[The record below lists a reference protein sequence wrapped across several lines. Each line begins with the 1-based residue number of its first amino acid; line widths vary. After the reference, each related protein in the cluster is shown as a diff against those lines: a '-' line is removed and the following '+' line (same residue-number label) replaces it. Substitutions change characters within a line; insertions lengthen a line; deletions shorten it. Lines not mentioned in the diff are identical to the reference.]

1 MNVRLHYT
9 TDFSAGVY
17 YNQRLFIN
25 SYTVN
30 IELLTQTEEREAI
43 NIAMDRLKAFIEI
56 ELAHTIFIQDTQVDE
71 IIIMDDLGFNL
82 TTMPEVPLDQ
92 IVGLMLYCKLN
103 AIMEDRM
110 IVTSLDISSVAGDRV
125 WYLHEEDEP
134 IGPFANEGWWNDP
147 GPNHCPDVITT
158 DNVFKVSVGSWSE
171 RGLAWEEDTH
181 DNNTVVYANFG
192 QNEN

>member
-9 TDFSAGVY
+9 TDFFAGVY
-17 YNQRLFIN
+17 YNQRLLIN

-30 IELLTQTEEREAI
+30 IELLTQSEVREEI
-43 NIAMDRLKAFIEI
+43 NIAMDRLKCFLEI
-56 ELAHTIFIQDTQVDE
+56 ELAHTIFVQDNNADE
-71 IIIMDDLGFNL
+71 IITMDDLGFNL
-82 TTMPEVPLDQ
+82 TTLPETPLDQ

-103 AIMEDRM
+103 AIMEERM

-125 WYLHEEDEP
+125 WYLHEDGEP
-134 IGPFANEGWWNDP
+134 IGPFANEGWWHDP

-158 DNVFKVSVGSWSE
+158 DNIFKVSVESWSE
-171 RGLAWEEDTH
+171 RGLAWEEDAH
-181 DNNTVVYANFG
+181 NEHTVVYANFG